1 MKHTVRKKKGFF
13 SRTLA
18 LVLAMTIMMSTVII
32 SGLSLTVFA
41 ASSIAGN
48 TIYLD
53 ISNNSNWKGKTIV
66 ASFDGGVTQTATLT
80 GSGNLLTVKIPAEAS
95 DADKMTLTAYPSG
108 YPTELA
114 NAAPS
119 GKYRIITKAYK
130 SRNYCYAWNSISG
143 SNNGEW
149 PGQQMT
155 QAGDYYYIDFDKKFE
170 NCIFN
175 IGDNTSKSAD
185 LTVIYEG
192 NVAYYDS
199 ASFVKV
205 QTSVVN
211 ISSLT
216 SSQNLF
222 YMNSDN
228 SVSVSKYHYN
238 GTDIVTSSKTVYLY
252 NPNWN
257 AAYVTYDLGDAYQV
271 TVQLTLKNSEDEVTY
286 FTGSV
291 PTQATIRFQPSKTS
305 SSGGSSNLTVPADSK
320 PLYIMD
326 SSNYWTTFEN
336 LPKEENRIPNTFG
349 TDIHGVKATYFDYM
363 TDAEIENGYLN
374 RTQSRVDKP
383 FDKYLNAA
391 ISSYSDTN
399 KIKYPLYFGNLY
411 GTSDG
416 YNGFYNFKN
425 IINNSAGLNG
435 GNSYWYSVQGLVS
448 NQLVNGQLFVPSSN
462 DDGIAESPLFNASWL
477 TDSSVNG
484 KGELAK
490 VFNSYF
496 PFVSTTDKNGI
507 TTYSFDS
514 SGGGTRASN
523 GSVTD
528 AESSK
533 SDNVYFT
540 WDGTTPVA
548 VNYGYGS
555 DYAVKDGGQQGN
567 QEFGSGN
574 DMKSVGFG
582 IFPFNNT
589 SSTKSVF
596 VPDGTTTTVDKS
608 SRIYIKDTGSWGSV
622 CIWAWGSSSG
632 KWYDPSYDEQNG
644 MYYFTKDQTT
654 DGTKLGNETGFQLCK
669 NHNSDNRTSDLSLS
683 SYWGRK
689 TYTDNPGY
697 TTTDGIPNTEQGG
710 KTYKKTASDAY
721 NDYGF
726 GIRLDMD
733 FRVPANGVLNQ
744 AEYTVPQNEIWV
756 QSDYSDVYC
765 YGYGGTSVSLSKLE
779 KNEYGFYV
787 IDSKYVGVS
796 TNFILASDASW
807 SNQYPTQGTDKK
819 LADYQ
824 GCVINYS
831 KSGFTKL
838 DIAGDPVTFKY
849 SGDDDLWVYI
859 SDDEGNSELVLDLG
873 GDHKFTS
880 GEINFKTMKATADFV
895 HTNYNTATT
904 EKPAVPSTEVW
915 IKKDSY
921 STLYLKTW
929 NKTDQYGNP
938 YDTYIEPYATVNYTF
953 SDGHKEEFFK
963 YKISDLD
970 GATQFTINTAKTT
983 SSELC
988 TLDMSSANVPGNVF
1002 RINSRAEG
1010 YLAET
1015 YTYTNSSTVSYPTT
1029 SVSSSFF
1036 GGQQL
1041 DPNKTYHMTVFY
1053 MERGLIESNFQV
1065 SFTMTPVTNNLLVDK
1080 EVQIG
1085 DDINNS
1091 VIEKA
1096 VYDNDTFG
1104 YVSSTENESTLSGK
1118 RYTYTD
1124 RSGNTTTRTLGSD
1137 GAFGLKDSESAYF
1150 VSQFDTGSNMTVTEN
1165 SVSSMKNG
1173 TNLSDRYNTNWILY
1187 DSGAILGFGDTA
1199 TAQFALE
1206 GEDKTKNAN
1215 LELTYTNTLKTGALE
1230 LKKTVFDKE
1239 GQPIEVDEDFSYT
1252 VMLDINGGNDDTDYT
1267 AYPLNYSVITGDT
1280 TTTHYTSDGTISFS
1294 PQSTI
1299 KIEGLPIGAT
1309 YKIVENVPEGY
1320 TCTNN
1325 NQIGTIASTTSVVTF
1340 SNIQSEGEDTI
1351 TVSKT
1356 LDGEEYTG
1364 SQFEFVL
1371 QGLEAASDD
1380 YVDARGMKYT
1390 ASSVSEGKVTF
1401 TLKFNEVGKYRF
1413 RVTES
1418 AMKSSLLGYN
1428 GDSNTYYMEFS
1439 VRENADT
1446 KLLEINDAD
1455 TKYYSDENF
1464 TKAID
1469 GITFVNTVEK
1479 AKITINK
1486 KNPQNNSNGTDGTEF
1501 ALIRV
1506 SKADG
1511 ITNADVKKIMSDDAL
1526 KAQVVVQTGATSGGK
1541 LEFTDLPVYQDS
1553 SKKMYDAAS
1562 KTAMAGDN
1570 YLTGKS
1576 TPQIY
1581 CVVEYKA
1588 TSGYNLNCTPYYV
1601 SFPLKADGKELE
1613 EGYYKDSAGYVRVN
1627 DTNAYVF
1634 EQKFDYTNYPV
1645 VVPNASGEGVNSFIT
1660 IGIMIIAGAA
1670 VLMVAYFGC
1679 GYVNRKRRRA
1689 RATARKK

>member
-1 MKHTVRKKKGFF
+1 MKYTVKRKGFF

-53 ISNNSNWKGKTIV
+53 ISNNSNWKDKTII
-66 ASFDGGVTQTATLT
+66 ASFDNGVTQTAAFT
-80 GSGNLLTVKIPAEAS
+80 GSGNQLTVKIPAEAS

-119 GKYRIITKAYK
+119 GKYRIITINHK
-130 SRNYCYAWNSISG
+130 SRNYCYAWNSASG
-143 SNNGEW
+143 ANNAAW

-155 QAGDYYYIDFDKKFE
+155 QSGDYYYIDFDNKFE
-170 NCIFN
+170 NCIFS
-175 IGDNTSKSAD
+175 IGSNDSKSAD
-185 LTVIYEG
+185 MVVDYNG
-192 NVAYYDS
+192 NAAYYDG
-199 ASFVKV
+199 AAFVML
-205 QTSVVN
+205 QSSVVN
-211 ISSLT
+211 ISSL
-216 SSQNLF
+216 SSTQNLF

-238 GTDIVTSSKTVYLY
+238 GTSIEAPSKTVYLY

-271 TVQLTLKNSEDEVTY
+271 TNSMTLNNSEEGVTY
-286 FTGSV
+286 FYGSV
-291 PTQATIRFQPSKTS
+291 PVGATIRFQPSMTS
-305 SSGGSSNLTVPADSK
+305 SSGGSSNLTAPSDDK

-326 SSNYWTTFEN
+326 SSNYWTTFDN

-349 TDIHGVKATYFDYM
+349 SNIHGVKATYFDYM
-363 TDAEIENGYLN
+363 SDAEIENGYLN

-416 YNGFYNFKN
+416 YNSFYNFYN

-435 GNSYWYSVQGLVS
+435 GNSYWYSVQGLAS
-448 NQLVNGQLFVPSSN
+448 STLVNGQLYVPSSN
-462 DDGIAESPLFNASWL
+462 EEGAAESPLFNASWL

-496 PFVSTTDKNGI
+496 PFVSTTDDNGI

-523 GSVTD
+523 GDVTGAD
-528 AESSK
+528 RSK

-555 DYAVKDGGQQGN
+555 DYAVSDGSQSGQN
-567 QEFGSGN
+567 EFNVGGT
-574 DMKSVGFG
+574 GFG

-589 SSTKSVF
+589 SSTSSVF

-608 SRIYIKDTGSWGSV
+608 SRIYVQDKGGWGSV
-622 CIWAWGSSSG
+622 CIWAWSSSKG

-654 DGTKLGNETGFQLCK
+654 DGARLGDQTGFQFCK
-669 NHNSDNRTSDLSLS
+669 NHNGEKRTSDLSLS
-683 SYWGRK
+683 NYWGKR
-689 TYTDNPGY
+689 TNTDNTGY
-697 TTTDGIPNTEQGG
+697 TTTDGIPDTEQGG

-744 AEYTVPQNEIWV
+744 PEYTVPQNEIWV
-756 QSDYSDVYC
+756 QSDNSDVYC
-765 YGYGGTSVSLSKLE
+765 YGYGGNEVGLSKLV

-787 IDSKYVGVS
+787 IGSKYVGVS
-796 TNFILASDASW
+796 ENFILASDSSW
-807 SNQYPTQGTDKK
+807 SNQYPPGGTDKK
-819 LADYQ
+819 IADYL
-824 GCVINYS
+824 GSAIKYS
-831 KSGFTKL
+831 SSGFTPL
-838 DIAGDPVTFKY
+838 DVAGDPVTFKY

-873 GDHKFTS
+873 GDHKFSS
-880 GEINFKTMKATADFV
+880 GEINFKTMRATADFV

-983 SSELC
+983 AGKLC
-988 TLDMSSANVPGNVF
+988 TLDMSSANVSGNVF
-1002 RINSRAEG
+1002 SINSRAEG

-1015 YTYTNSSTVSYPTT
+1015 YTHTNSSTISYPAT

-1104 YVSSTENESTLSGK
+1104 YVSSNENESTLSGK

-1124 RSGNTTTRTLGSD
+1124 RSGDTTTKTLGSN

-1230 LKKTVFDKE
+1230 LKKNVFDKQN
-1239 GQPIEVDEDFSYT
+1239 QPIEVDEDFSYT
-1252 VMLDINGGNDDTDYT
+1252 VLLDINGGEDYT
-1267 AYPLNYSVITGDT
+1267 AYPLNYSVISGGT
-1280 TTTHYTSDGTISFS
+1280 TTTHYTSDGTLSFS
-1294 PQSTI
+1294 PRSTI

-1340 SNIQSEGEDTI
+1340 SNTQCDGEDTI

-1380 YVDARGMKYT
+1380 YVDASGMTYT
-1390 ASSVSEGKVTF
+1390 ASSVSKGAVTF

-1413 RVTES
+1413 KVSES
-1418 AMKSSLLGYN
+1418 AMDSSLLGYN

-1469 GITFVNTVEK
+1469 GITFVNTTEK

-1486 KNPQNNSNGTDGTEF
+1486 KNPQNNSNGTDGTKF
-1501 ALIRV
+1501 AVIRV
-1506 SKADG
+1506 SKAEG
-1511 ITNADVKKIMSDDAL
+1511 ITNDDVKEIMSDKPDNKL
-1526 KAQVVVQTGATSGGK
+1526 KDVLVQTGTTSGGK
-1541 LEFTDLPVYQDS
+1541 LEFDNLPVYQDS
-1553 SKKMYDAAS
+1553 SKKMYNAAS
-1562 KTAMAGDN
+1562 KTAITGDN

-1588 TSGYNLNCTPYYV
+1588 TSGYNLNSTPYYV
-1601 SFPLKADGKELE
+1601 TFPLKADDNALKA
-1613 EGYYKDSAGYVRVN
+1613 GYYKDSDGYVRVN
-1627 DTNAYVF
+1627 DTNDYVF

-1670 VLMVAYFGC
+1670 ALTAAYFGC
-1679 GYVNRKRRRA
+1679 GYINRKRRRA
-1689 RATARKK
+1689 RATARRR